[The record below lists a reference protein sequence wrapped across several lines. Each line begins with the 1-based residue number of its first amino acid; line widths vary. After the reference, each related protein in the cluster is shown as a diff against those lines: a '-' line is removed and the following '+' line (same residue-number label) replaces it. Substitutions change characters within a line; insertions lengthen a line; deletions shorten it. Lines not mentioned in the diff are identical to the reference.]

1 MNSFEIYKILR
12 NHFGEVGSWWPKD
25 SPFEVVIG
33 AILTQQSTWT
43 NVEKALKNLKEAN
56 VLTPKDITQLPLDD
70 LKQIIKPSGFYNQ
83 KAERLRKISEYLV
96 ATYGGELVLLFAK
109 DKKVLREELLGL
121 NGVGEET
128 ADSIILYA
136 AEKTEFVVDAYTKR
150 IYSRLKIVGE
160 MINYG
165 DLKKYIITEI
175 PENLLVYQEFHGL
188 IVLLGKNIC
197 KKKNPNCKDCP
208 LNLKCN
214 FLITKKDINCP

>member
-12 NHFGEVGSWWPKD
+12 NHFGGVGSWWPKD

-56 VLTPKDITQLPLDD
+56 VLTPKDIVELPLED
-70 LKQIIKPSGFYNQ
+70 LKQIVKPSGFFNQ
-83 KAERLRKISEYLV
+83 KAERLRKISEYLLV
-96 ATYGGELVLLFAK
+96 FYGGNLELLFTK

-121 NGVGEET
+121 KGIGEET

-136 AEKTEFVVDAYTKR
+136 AEKTEFVIDAYTKR
-150 IYSRLKIVGE
+150 IYSRLKIVE
-160 MINYG
+160 EKKSYE
-165 DLKKYIITEI
+165 DLKKYIINEI
-175 PENLLVYQEFHGL
+175 PEELIVYQEFHGL

-197 KKKNPNCKDCP
+197 KKKNPNCKECP
-208 LNLKCN
+208 LNSKCN
-214 FLITKKDINCP
+214 FLITKKGINCP